1 MLYPLSYEGG
11 TSPAI
16 VSGTRLAVR
25 IGWRVPPAADQAKA
39 SVVVGAGVVLVVVG
53 SGAWVVLVVVVN
65 VGVVLV
71 VLVVVVNVGVVL
83 VVLVVVVNVGV
94 VLVVLV
100 VVVNPGVVLVV
111 LVVVVNVG
119 VVLVVVGG
127 TVVVAPH
134 TPSVSPCARWSATA
148 LGLTMIVLPRWQSA
162 TLAAAAAGPAATAEP
177 IVSTVGASTAA
188 ARTERRGRASVSWR
202 SPAASRS
209 CRPRANASGD
219 NPFGDPAA
227 FS

>member
-25 IGWRVPPAADQAKA
+25 IGWRVPHAAAQAKA
-39 SVVVGAGVVLVVVG
+39 NVVVGAGVVLVVVG

-100 VVVNPGVVLVV
+100 VVVNVGVV

-162 TLAAAAAGPAATAEP
+162 TLAAAAAGPAATADP

-188 ARTERRGRASVSWR
+188 ARTERRGSAAVSW
-202 SPAASRS
+202 SNPAASRS
-209 CRPRANASGD
+209 CSPRANPSGD
-219 NPFGDPAA
+219 NPSGDPAA